1 MTHFTSESPPVQP
14 RRDNRRE
21 RHRGRRY
28 RMFKFSIP
36 LGSLDPAA
44 ALHQLRSSLEDAK
57 TVADFVA
64 VPHVRDSAEGHLQG
78 GLRTTTPLTLVEA
91 GHRLFFEAEV
101 KVLNGRGAFEAFTHY
116 LTHVDAH
123 EQAKGKAVYERHEFI
138 VSRESIWADVDAWLE
153 VRARRLER
161 AERRE
166 WSLRRIQLALMDDE
180 LTSDQVAIRFP
191 VTWLNHH
198 HKLAPLAGERARAL
212 KREEQRVEA
221 ERRRAWEESPAG
233 LRAREEAAT
242 AAEAERM
249 ERERTKAEAAEKAA
263 EEARQRAAA
272 AAAERRRYEESSEG
286 SAERRRAAEAAER
299 DGFVA
304 MARVSLEVS
313 AEGRLMSWAER
324 QDPEDLA
331 SFGWS
336 VDDLRAEF
344 AAGSFTWRG
353 AAMLASWAYDMPFD
367 DGDCAEELRAELA
380 EFRRELEKVA
390 SDIIR
395 LEYWAAEGSE
405 DALQQ
410 AARRRAQYARFPDLV
425 TLPSPR
431 GDLAPAAKKKLLAAA
446 RVAEVNQRREGST

>member
-14 RRDNRRE
+14 RRDDRRE

-44 ALHQLRSSLEDAK
+44 ALLQLRSSLEDAK

-78 GLRTTTPLTLVEA
+78 GLRTTTPLTVVEA
-91 GHRLFFEAEV
+91 GHRLGFEAEV
-101 KVLNGRGAFEAFTHY
+101 KPLNGRGAFETFTHY
-116 LTHVDAH
+116 LTHADAD
-123 EQAKGKAVYERHEFI
+123 EQAKGKALYDRSEFV

-153 VRARRLER
+153 MRARRLER

-180 LTSDQVAIRFP
+180 LTPDQVAIRFP

-198 HKLAPLAGERARAL
+198 HKLAPLAGERARAI

-249 ERERTKAEAAEKAA
+249 ERERIKAEAAEKAA

-272 AAAERRRYEESSEG
+272 AAEERRRYEESSEG
-286 SAERRRAAEAAER
+286 LAERQRAAVAAER

-304 MARVSLEVS
+304 RARVSLGVS
-313 AEGRLMSWAER
+313 TEGLLMSWAER
-324 QDPEDLA
+324 QDPENLA
-331 SFGWS
+331 SCGWS
-336 VDDLRAEF
+336 ADDLRAEF
-344 AAGSFTWRG
+344 AHGSFTWRG
-353 AAMLASWAYDMPFD
+353 AAMLAAWAYDLQFD
-367 DGDCAEELRAELA
+367 DGDCAEELRSELA
-380 EFRRELEKVA
+380 DFRRELEQVPSEIA
-390 SDIIR
+390 R
-395 LEYWAAEGSE
+395 LEYHAADGSQ

-410 AARRRAQYARFPDLV
+410 AVRRREAYARFPDLV

-431 GDLAPAAKKKLLAAA
+431 EDLPRAAKKGLLAAA
-446 RVAEVNQRREGST
+446 R

>member
-1 MTHFTSESPPVQP
+1 MTHSTSESPSAQP
-14 RRDNRRE
+14 RRDQRRE
-21 RHRGRRY
+21 RYRGRRS
-28 RMFKFSIP
+28 RQFKFSIP
-36 LGSLDPAA
+36 LHGDAATA
-44 ALHQLRSSLEDAK
+44 ALLELTQRLSGYD
-57 TVADFVA
+57 TVTDFAV
-64 VPHVRDSAEGHLQG
+64 VPHVRDGAVPHLQG
-78 GLRTTTPLTLVEA
+78 WLRSSTPLTLVEA
-91 GHRLFFEAEV
+91 GHRLGGDAEV
-101 KVLNGRGAFEAFTHY
+101 KVLAGRGAVQAYSHY
-116 LTHVDAH
+116 LTHSDPV
-123 EQAKGKAVYERHEFI
+123 EQAKGKAVYERSEFAI
-138 VSRESIWADVDAWLE
+138 SRESIWTEVDDWLE
-153 VRARRLER
+153 MRARHDER
-161 AERRE
+161 RDRRE
-166 WSLRRIQLALMDDE
+166 WSLKRIRLALMDGE
-180 LTSDQVAIRFP
+180 LTPDQVAIRFP
-191 VTWLNHH
+191 DTWAIHGA
-198 HKLAPLAGERARAL
+198 KLAPLAGVRAGAIW
-212 KREEQRVEA
+212 REEQRVEA
-221 ERRRAWEESPAG
+221 ELRRAWEQSPAG
-233 LRAREEAAT
+233 RRAREEAEAI
-242 AAEAERM
+242 AEAERL
-249 ERERTKAEAAEKAA
+249 ERDRVEAEASAKAA
-263 EEARQRAAA
+263 EEARQRDEAERQRAAETA
-272 AAAERRRYEESSEG
+272 EERRRYEESPEG
-286 SAERRRAAEAAER
+286 IAERQRAAEAAER

-353 AAMLASWAYDMPFD
+353 AAMLASCAYDMPFD

-395 LEYWAAEGSE
+395 LEYWAAEGRE

-446 RVAEVNQRREGST
+446 R